1 MFGALPFVRAVLF
14 DEGLTFE
21 TSVARKALFFSK
33 MEPRKRS
40 SPPHNGFLM
49 RVVDTNGVFVMMKK
63 LVECGRGKL
72 SFQFLLGASVGMTQW
87 SCCQVW
93 DIRLLANVTLT
104 VILSIR
110 LVNQQQ
116 TQLSLDHWGRILV
129 RFTVIQQRTR
139 REQSGLLVTQ
149 RYERSEKQ
157 QSF

>member
-21 TSVARKALFFSK
+21 TSVARNALFFSK

-72 SFQFLLGASVGMTQW
+72 SFF
-87 SCCQVW
+87 
-93 DIRLLANVTLT
+93 
-104 VILSIR
+104 
-110 LVNQQQ
+110 
-116 TQLSLDHWGRILV
+116 
-129 RFTVIQQRTR
+129 
-139 REQSGLLVTQ
+139 
-149 RYERSEKQ
+149 
-157 QSF
+157 SFY